1 MGPRPDADESGNPV
15 PVVVRCGETVSKRL
29 DVFLA
34 RSAEDTSRTAIARSI
49 RQGHVSVNGKVELRP
64 SAPVSYGD
72 EVSWRRVP
80 RPPSI
85 ISPEPLPLS
94 IPYEDNRVIV
104 VDKPAGMPV
113 HPGAGHRSGTL
124 VNALLHHVGAG
135 PLDSSAPE
143 SCEGL
148 SSAHAA
154 TGPVRP
160 GIVHR
165 LDMDTTGLLV
175 IAKDDVAHRA
185 LAKQFEERSVLRRY
199 AAIVHGSP
207 TPASG
212 TIDAP
217 IGRDPKDRKRMAVTE
232 RGKRAVTEYETTEA
246 FGKASLL
253 RFRLRT
259 GRTHQIRVHAR
270 LMGHPLL
277 GDATYAQGK
286 HGAHSIHKEIA
297 RQALH
302 AEVLG
307 FLHPQSG
314 REMVFSSELPEDM
327 QRVLRRLR
335 KLT

>member
-1 MGPRPDADESGNPV
+1 MGLRPDADESGIPV
-15 PVVVRCGETVSKRL
+15 PVVVRFRETVTKRL

-34 RSAEDTSRTAIARSI
+34 RSAEDTSRTAIARFI
-49 RQGHVSVNGKVELRP
+49 RQGYVSVNGKVELRP

-72 EVSWRRVP
+72 EVSWRRIP

-85 ISPEPLPLS
+85 ISPEPLQLS
-94 IPYEDNRVIV
+94 IPYEDNRIIV

-113 HPGAGHRSGTL
+113 HPGAGHRAGTL

-135 PLDSSAPE
+135 PLDSSAPKR
-143 SCEGL
+143 CEGL

-185 LAKQFEERSVLRRY
+185 LASQFEERSVLRRY

-207 TPASG
+207 MPASG

-217 IGRDPKDRKRMAVTE
+217 IGRDPRDRKRMAVTE
-232 RGKRAVTEYETTEA
+232 RGKRAVTEYETTES

-270 LMGHPLL
+270 HVGHPLL
-277 GDATYAQGK
+277 GDATYARGK
-286 HGAHSIHKEIA
+286 YGVRSVHKEIA

-314 REMVFSSELPEDM
+314 REMMFSSELPEDM

>member
-1 MGPRPDADESGNPV
+1 MGLRPEAYIQGNPV
-15 PVVVRCGETVSKRL
+15 SVVFRCREAASKRL

-34 RSAEDTSRTAIARSI
+34 GSAEDTSRTAISRAI

-72 EVSWRRVP
+72 EVGWRRVP
-80 RPPSI
+80 PPPAI

-94 IPYEDNRVIV
+94 IPYEDNRVLV

-124 VNALLHHVGAG
+124 VNALLHHVGSG
-135 PLDSSAPE
+135 PLDSSSPE
-143 SCEGL
+143 RCSGL

-175 IAKDDVAHRA
+175 VAKDDVAHRA
-185 LAKQFEERSVLRRY
+185 LASQFEERSVLRRY
-199 AAIVHGSP
+199 AAIVHGTP
-207 TPASG
+207 IPASG
-212 TIDAP
+212 TIEAP
-217 IGRDPKDRKRMAVTE
+217 IGRDPRDRKRMAVTE
-232 RGKRAVTEYETTEA
+232 CGKRAVTEYETTEA
-246 FGKASLL
+246 FGTASLL

-270 LMGHPLL
+270 HMGHPLL
-277 GDATYAQGK
+277 GDATYASQR
-286 HGAHSIHKEIA
+286 HAARTLHKEIA

-314 REMVFSSELPEDM
+314 REMVFSSELPGDM

-335 KLT
+335 KLV